1 MRNWQQTLS
10 VAKEEDGVVAAAP
23 FVMAWGLLMRGEWGG
38 DFATD
43 GRPAQIVG
51 MEADATDT
59 VTAVRDYIKYG
70 VFDLHS
76 EPGEPLAMV
85 MGDGLALRLQAHLGD
100 TITAVAVGS
109 YPFNPVLGYRTFVPF
124 TGVIVGI
131 FHTGLYDY
139 DDAFMYVELGAAQQM
154 ASLGNEVSG
163 IEARTANRWDAPK
176 IAASLSDKLDAASYY
191 VEDWQSQN
199 KSLFSALKLEKLAMT
214 IIVFLIVL
222 VASFNIVSVLSML
235 VNDKTREIGILR
247 AMGITAT
254 GIRRIF
260 LLQGVFI
267 GFVGT
272 SIGLAV
278 GLAISVAVGRYK
290 LIELDP
296 ATYFIDYLPVRTEP
310 LDILLIVAGSMLIAI
325 LATLSPSAQAA
336 RKYPLEAI
344 RHE

>member
-1 MRNWQQTLS
+1 
-10 VAKEEDGVVAAAP
+10 
-23 FVMAWGLLMRGEWGG
+23 
-38 DFATD
+38 
-43 GRPAQIVG
+43 
-51 MEADATDT
+51 
-59 VTAVRDYIKYG
+59 
-70 VFDLHS
+70 
-76 EPGEPLAMV
+76 
-85 MGDGLALRLQAHLGD
+85 
-100 TITAVAVGS
+100 
-109 YPFNPVLGYRTFVPF
+109 
-124 TGVIVGI
+124 
-131 FHTGLYDY
+131 
-139 DDAFMYVELGAAQQM
+139 
-154 ASLGNEVSG
+154 
-163 IEARTANRWDAPK
+163 
-176 IAASLSDKLDAASYY
+176 
-191 VEDWQSQN
+191 
-199 KSLFSALKLEKLAMT
+199 MT